1 MQDMKKLITM
11 QFSRADRKA
20 LKELAGIMQRSQ
32 ADCVRVLVRETLAA
46 YREQDAAASTSSQ
59 ITAKI
64 TRQRDALREQT
75 TKEVQP

>member
-1 MQDMKKLITM
+1 MAVSKTISMR
-11 QFSRADRKA
+11 FSRADLKA
-20 LKELAGIMQRSQ
+20 LRELSTIMQRNQS
-32 ADCVRVLVRETLAA
+32 DVLRVLVHSTLAA

-75 TKEVQP
+75 TKEVQL